1 MRRTRQ
7 NEPTQDK
14 ILKIDKEKWFSY
26 EQIQERTGMAR
37 GTVAEALRCLIRD
50 GAVKKLEFND
60 GKRGRPV
67 SLFMVV

>member
-1 MRRTRQ
+1 
-7 NEPTQDK
+7 
-14 ILKIDKEKWFSY
+14 
-26 EQIQERTGMAR
+26 MAR

-50 GAVKKLEFND
+50 GAVKKIEFND